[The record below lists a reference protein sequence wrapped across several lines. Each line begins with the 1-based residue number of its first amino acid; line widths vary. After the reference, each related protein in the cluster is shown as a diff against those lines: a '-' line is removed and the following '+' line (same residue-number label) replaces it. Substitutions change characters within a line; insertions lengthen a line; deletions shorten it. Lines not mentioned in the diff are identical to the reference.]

1 MEQKSIIII
10 GAGIAGLSA
19 GCYGQMNGYRTQIF
33 ELHYNPGGLCTSW
46 ERKGYTI
53 DGCLYWL
60 VGSSPA
66 NNFYHIWEELG
77 AVQGRRMVD
86 HEEFMRIES
95 AGGKVFIIYT
105 DIDCLEQ
112 HMKELAPADK
122 EVIEEFIEGIGA
134 CTRFNLPMGK
144 APELYGPV
152 DGLKLLFKMFPFL
165 RVMRKWK
172 RISVQG
178 FAQRFSDP
186 FLRQAFPL
194 SFNLPD
200 FSMMGMLMTLA
211 WMHNKAAGY
220 PIGGSLEFSRAIEQ
234 RYLGLGGEIH
244 YRSPV
249 SKILIKNDQAVGVRL
264 ADGTEHRSDVVIST
278 GDGHA
283 TIFDMLE
290 GKYINDKIR
299 GYYDKLAIFSPLVQV
314 ALGVARSFEGL
325 PPSIIYPLKEPVTI
339 AGQERKTIG
348 VEIHN
353 FDPTLAPQGKTVVK
367 VIFPSDYDYW
377 KKLKQDLARYKAE
390 KEQIAD
396 KVIALL
402 DQHFPGLAGQVEMC
416 DVATPITWERYT
428 GNWRA
433 SFEGWLITTKT
444 FGMRMGKTLPGLKN
458 FYMAGQWVE
467 PGGGVPSAAMSGRNV
482 IQIICKQDK
491 KPFATSIP

>member
-19 GCYGQMNGYRTQIF
+19 GCYGQMNGYRTRVF
-33 ELHYNPGGLCTSW
+33 EMGTNPGGLCTSW

-66 NNFYHIWEELG
+66 NNFYRIWEELG
-77 AVQGRRMVD
+77 AVQGRLMID
-86 HEEFMRIES
+86 HEEFMRIEGAS
-95 AGGKVFIIYT
+95 GKIFIIYT
-105 DIDCLEQ
+105 DIDRLEQ

-122 EVIEEFIEGIGA
+122 EVIEEFIEGIRA
-134 CTRFNLPMGK
+134 CTRSALPIEK
-144 APELYGPV
+144 APELYGPLN
-152 DGLKLLFKMFPFL
+152 GLKVLFKLFPFL
-165 RVMRKWK
+165 KIMRKWK
-172 RISVQG
+172 KISVQG
-178 FAQRFSDP
+178 FAKRFSDP
-186 FLRQAFPL
+186 FLREAFPL
-194 SFNLPD
+194 SFDLPD
-200 FSMMGMLMTLA
+200 FSIMGMLMTLA
-211 WMHNKAAGY
+211 WMHNKVAGY

-234 RYLGLGGEIH
+234 RYLSLGGEIH

-249 SKILIKNDQAVGVRL
+249 SKILTENGQAIGVRL
-264 ADGTEHRSDVVIST
+264 ADGTEHRGDIVIST
-278 GDGHA
+278 ADGHA

-299 GYYDKLAIFSPLVQV
+299 GYYDKLPIFPPLVQV

-325 PPSIIYPLKEPVTI
+325 PPSIIYHLKESVTI

-367 VIFPSDYDYW
+367 VMFASDYDYW
-377 KKLKQDLARYKAE
+377 KTLRQDLARYKAE

-396 KVIALL
+396 KVIAPL

-433 SFEGWLITTKT
+433 SFEGWQTTTKT
-444 FGMRMGKTLPGLKN
+444 FGMHVHKTLPGLKN
-458 FYMAGQWVE
+458 FHGRGNGLNQ
-467 PGGGVPSAAMSGRNV
+467 GVACPRQLCQAAM
-482 IQIICKQDK
+482 
-491 KPFATSIP
+491 